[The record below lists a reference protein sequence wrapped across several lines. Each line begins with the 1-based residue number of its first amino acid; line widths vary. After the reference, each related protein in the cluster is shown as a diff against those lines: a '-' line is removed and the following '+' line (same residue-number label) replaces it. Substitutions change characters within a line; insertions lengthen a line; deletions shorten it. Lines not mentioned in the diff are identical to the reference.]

1 MVIWTNCFQR
11 DIFDEQRVNLLSKV
25 SLNKGAG
32 KSNNESLGMLI
43 YNERNRQ
50 NVGRVELCA
59 GLMSEGNLCKI
70 ETGGREPDSSTLTR
84 LTDRLG
90 MIFEDEGTY
99 LFYNDYREWKRRWE
113 IINAVENNE
122 LSTAESLISEY
133 KSFYSRNVVRNQF
146 AKVMQIQC
154 EAKRGVDKAEI
165 AEMYGDALRLTIPNI
180 AIWNLKHLWLSVDE
194 LNIVLEYRFC
204 TENAENA
211 DKCVAMFEDILKYM
225 DNPRFS
231 TSARAKIYPKTVVYM
246 YRKLMTG
253 RTVDEAVNELS
264 NNMLTK
270 LYKYCEKALDI
281 LREDAVRYYLAEIL
295 EIRLVFLEHVYSGDD
310 AEKLVFQTKEWLGAL
325 RSLCRE
331 YGISEYTEDCCYFYK
346 ENTVYNI
353 GDVIHDRRT
362 MLGIKMEELAEQ
374 QWSCS
379 LKTLR
384 RLEHNRV
391 NTHHDIAEELLEK
404 LGLSAGY
411 QRMGII
417 TDDRRAIELYGK
429 WKHLCNE
436 FKYEECRTVLAELET
451 LLPENLVNEQF
462 IEWAKVNVRYG
473 LRKMEYL
480 DYIQA
485 LREILEKTVG
495 IKSLEG
501 DKKVFLSNNEEVIIY
516 NISAKYKYNGDN
528 QNALN
533 GIKTIYDR
541 YKDFDVDEAQKN
553 IRSFELYMS
562 YIASLLG
569 SMGRYGV
576 SDDVSR
582 SVVKAQLKYGRIHM
596 IHKNLSSMSWNAY
609 QQNKDKKAYKDRL
622 YQCMLWSQLR
632 NDNYFTNR
640 YRDRIS
646 QL

>member
-1 MVIWTNCFQR
+1 
-11 DIFDEQRVNLLSKV
+11 
-25 SLNKGAG
+25 
-32 KSNNESLGMLI
+32 MLI

-122 LSTAESLISEY
+122 LSTAESLINEY

-154 EAKRGVDKAEI
+154 EAKSGADKAEI
-165 AEMYGDALRLTIPNI
+165 AEMYGDALKLTIPDI

-225 DNPRFS
+225 DNQRFS

-246 YRKLMTG
+246 YRKLITG
-253 RTVDEAVNELS
+253 RTVDDAVSELS

-270 LYKYCEKALDI
+270 LYRYCEKALDI

-331 YGISEYTEDCCYFYK
+331 YGISEYMEDCCYFYK

-391 NTHHDIAEELLEK
+391 NTHHEIAEELLEK

-462 IEWAKVNVRYG
+462 IEWAKVSVSYW
-473 LRKMEYL
+473 LK
-480 DYIQA
+480 
-485 LREILEKTVG
+485 EIDSQEIVNRLLAIVEKTVKFDRL
-495 IKSLEG
+495 INVESI
-501 DKKVFLSNNEEVIIY
+501 FLSNNEELILY
-516 NISAKYKYNGDN
+516 TISAKYKLNNDNDGALKFILPIYNKLKNYESG
-528 QNALN
+528 
-533 GIKTIYDR
+533 
-541 YKDFDVDEAQKN
+541 EAQEY
-553 IRSFELYMS
+553 IRNVELYMS
-562 YIASLLG
+562 YTASLFG
-569 SMGRYGV
+569 SMGKYNESDETSRYV
-576 SDDVSR
+576 I
-582 SVVKAQLKYGRIHM
+582 KAQLNYGRIHM
-596 IHKNLSSMSWNAY
+596 IHNNLASMAWNAY
-609 QQNKDKKAYKDRL
+609 QQNEDKKAYSDKL

-632 NDNYFTNR
+632 KDNYFEER
-640 YRDRIS
+640 YKDRMS